1 MALPVVRTSTGRRD
15 PFRDLVDLHTEFD
28 QLVQSVLAGPGGSVA
43 GGRQAV
49 RAWRPAA
56 AISET
61 ETAYVVQLEVPGVK
75 RQDVT
80 IEVEDGRLAVT
91 GEFKDT
97 FAAEDGAKLHARTR
111 RTGRFEYRAR
121 LPRGVDADAIGA
133 ELADGVLTITVTK
146 PETAQPRRIEIA
158 GA

>member
-1 MALPVVRTSTGRRD
+1 MALPVVRTSAGRRD
-15 PFRDLVDLHTEFD
+15 PFLVDLHTQFD
-28 QLVQSVLAGPGGSVA
+28 QLVQSVLVGPA
-43 GGRQAV
+43 EGGRQAV

-61 ETAYVVQLEVPGVK
+61 ETAYVVELEVPGVK
-75 RQDVT
+75 GEDVT

-91 GEFKDT
+91 GEFKT
-97 FAAEDGAKLHARTR
+97 TTEDGAKLHARSR

>member
-1 MALPVVRTSTGRRD
+1 MALPVVRTSAGRRD
-15 PFRDLVDLHTEFD
+15 PFRDLVDLHTQFD
-28 QLVQSVLAGPGGSVA
+28 QLVQSVFAGPA
-43 GGRQAV
+43 DGRQAV

-61 ETAYVVQLEVPGVK
+61 ETAYVVELEVPGVK
-75 RQDVT
+75 REDVA

-97 FAAEDGAKLHARTR
+97 FTTEDGARLHARTR

-133 ELADGVLTITVTK
+133 ELADGVLTLTVTK

>member
-1 MALPVVRTSTGRRD
+1 MALPVVRTSAGRRD
-15 PFRDLVDLHTEFD
+15 PFLVDLHTQFD
-28 QLVQSVLAGPGGSVA
+28 QLVQSVLVGPA
-43 GGRQAV
+43 EGGRQAV
-49 RAWRPAA
+49 RAGRPAA

-61 ETAYVVQLEVPGVK
+61 ETAYVVELEVPGVK
-75 RQDVT
+75 REDVT

-91 GEFKDT
+91 GEFKT
-97 FAAEDGAKLHARTR
+97 TTEDGAKLHARSR

>member
-1 MALPVVRTSTGRRD
+1 MALPVVRTSAGRRD
-15 PFRDLVDLHTEFD
+15 PFRDLVDLHTQFD
-28 QLVQSVLAGPGGSVA
+28 QLVQTVLTPAD
-43 GGRQAV
+43 GRQPV

-56 AISET
+56 AVSET
-61 ETAYVVQLEVPGVK
+61 ETAYVVELEVPGVK
-75 RQDVT
+75 REDVT

-91 GEFKDT
+91 GEFRNT
-97 FAAEDGAKLHARTR
+97 FTAEDGARVHARTR

-121 LPRGVDADAIGA
+121 LPRGVDAEAIGA
-133 ELADGVLTITVTK
+133 ELADGVLTITITK

>member
-1 MALPVVRTSTGRRD
+1 MALPVVRTSAGRRD
-15 PFRDLVDLHTEFD
+15 PFLVDLHTQFD
-28 QLVQSVLAGPGGSVA
+28 QLVQSVLVGAGGSVD

-61 ETAYVVQLEVPGVK
+61 ETAYVVELEVPGVK
-75 RQDVT
+75 REDVT

-91 GEFKDT
+91 GEFKT
-97 FAAEDGAKLHARTR
+97 TTEDGAKLHARSR

-133 ELADGVLTITVTK
+133 ELADGVLTISIAK

>member
-1 MALPVVRTSTGRRD
+1 MALPVVRTSAGRRD
-15 PFRDLVDLHTEFD
+15 PFLVDLHTQFD
-28 QLVQSVLAGPGGSVA
+28 QLVQSVLVGPA
-43 GGRQAV
+43 DGGRQAV

-61 ETAYVVQLEVPGVK
+61 ETAYVVELEVPGVK
-75 RQDVT
+75 REDVT

-91 GEFKDT
+91 GEFKT
-97 FAAEDGAKLHARTR
+97 STEDGAKLHARSR

-133 ELADGVLTITVTK
+133 ELADGVLTITITK

>member
-1 MALPVVRTSTGRRD
+1 MALPVVRTSAGRRD
-15 PFRDLVDLHTEFD
+15 PFRDLVDLHTQFD
-28 QLVQSVLAGPGGSVA
+28 QLVQTVFAPA
-43 GGRQAV
+43 DGRQVV

-56 AISET
+56 AVSET
-61 ETAYVVQLEVPGVK
+61 ETAYVVELEVPGVK
-75 RQDVT
+75 REDVT

-91 GEFKDT
+91 GEFKNT
-97 FAAEDGAKLHARTR
+97 FTAEDGTRLHARTR

-121 LPRGVDADAIGA
+121 LPRGADADAVGA
-133 ELADGVLTITVTK
+133 ELADGVLTITITK

>member
-1 MALPVVRTSTGRRD
+1 MALPVVRTSAGRRD
-15 PFRDLVDLHTEFD
+15 PFLVDLHTQFD
-28 QLVQSVLAGPGGSVA
+28 QLVQSVLVGPA
-43 GGRQAV
+43 DGGRQAV

-61 ETAYVVQLEVPGVK
+61 ETAYVVELEVPGVK
-75 RQDVT
+75 REDVT

-91 GEFKDT
+91 GEFKT
-97 FAAEDGAKLHARTR
+97 TTEDGAKLHARSR

-121 LPRGVDADAIGA
+121 LPRGVDAGAIGA

>member
-1 MALPVVRTSTGRRD
+1 MALPVVRTSAGRRD
-15 PFRDLVDLHTEFD
+15 PFRDLVDLHTQFD
-28 QLVQSVLAGPGGSVA
+28 QLVQ
-43 GGRQAV
+43 RQAV

-61 ETAYVVQLEVPGVK
+61 ETAYVVELEVPGVK
-75 RQDVT
+75 REDVA

-97 FAAEDGAKLHARTR
+97 FTTEDGARLHARTR
-111 RTGRFEYRAR
+111 RTGRFEYKAR
-121 LPRGVDADAIGA
+121 LPRGVDAEAIGA
-133 ELADGVLTITVTK
+133 ELADGVLTITITK

>member
-1 MALPVVRTSTGRRD
+1 MALPVVRTSAGRRD
-15 PFRDLVDLHTEFD
+15 PFLVDLHTQFD
-28 QLVQSVLAGPGGSVA
+28 QLVQSVLVGPA
-43 GGRQAV
+43 EGGRQAV

-61 ETAYVVQLEVPGVK
+61 ETAYVVELEVPGVK
-75 RQDVT
+75 REDVT

-91 GEFKDT
+91 GEFKT
-97 FAAEDGAKLHARTR
+97 TTEDGAKLHARSR